1 MSNSKKIKKV
11 LIDDFDELMT
21 FKKMMT
27 EESFFENY
35 DVSMK
40 LVEGI
45 ACARGMVYVEMTDR
59 VMTAKEREAFI
70 VGQF

>member
-11 LIDDFDELMT
+11 LIDDFNELT
-21 FKKMMT
+21 AFKKIMT
-27 EESFFENY
+27 EESFFKNY

-40 LVEGI
+40 LVESI
-45 ACARGMVYVEMTDR
+45 ACVNGIVYVATTDR
-59 VMTAKEREAFI
+59 VMTAKERAAFI